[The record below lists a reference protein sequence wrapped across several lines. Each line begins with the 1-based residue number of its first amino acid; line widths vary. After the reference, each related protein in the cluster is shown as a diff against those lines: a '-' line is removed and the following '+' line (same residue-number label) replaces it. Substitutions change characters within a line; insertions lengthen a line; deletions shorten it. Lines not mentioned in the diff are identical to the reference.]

1 MPAATIS
8 SSSSSTLPL
17 SSAET
22 TTTTTTKK
30 KKKET
35 PSFTRSSQKR
45 HQTIAFASSVD
56 NAASSK
62 KTSSDLPPLPNLT
75 ELADTAR
82 IKITP
87 EEISD
92 WEPKINAIVGWFG
105 QLNDIDIE
113 KEWERLGK
121 AQASQEELEKEM
133 RLRLKSTQEG
143 IEFDRERLLG
153 KAKNFEKGYFRTP
166 RIMESSGEDGGSSGS
181 DSSSNSESGADASGA
196 VDQLKA
202 SAAAGTTGSTQ
213 ALNDDLLG
221 FNLIVGEI
229 MSCETHPDPESSKLL
244 VSRVDCGEEGG
255 PRSVCSGIAAHY
267 ANPQDLVGKK
277 VVIVGNL
284 KARNM
289 KGVKSHGMCL
299 CASNGDKSKIEVVEA
314 PEGSSLGE
322 RLTFSGFTGDKM
334 PDIHGENKVVKK
346 KLWNKVKD
354 GFNSNAEGNVNWFG
368 SDLIGVNGSV
378 KAPSLKNCRVG

>member
-1 MPAATIS
+1 MMSAT
-8 SSSSSTLPL
+8 TTNAHQCA
-17 SSAET
+17 SSAHFSSVKEKNARNRNAIAPRRKT
-22 TTTTTTKK
+22 TTLA
-30 KKKET
+30 
-35 PSFTRSSQKR
+35 S
-45 HQTIAFASSVD
+45 ASSKVD
-56 NAASSK
+56 NAASS
-62 KTSSDLPPLPNLT
+62 SSSSSSADLPPLPNLT

-82 IKITP
+82 IKIT
-87 EEISD
+87 EEELSD

-121 AQASQEELEKEM
+121 LQVSQEEMEKEM
-133 RLRLKSTQEG
+133 RLRLKSTEEG
-143 IEFDRERLLG
+143 IEFDREELLG

-166 RIMESSGEDGGSSGS
+166 RIMGSSDSSSSGSSSGS
-181 DSSSNSESGADASGA
+181 DDSESSSSGAEKA

-202 SAAAGTTGSTQ
+202 SAAAGTSGSTQ
-213 ALNDDLLG
+213 ALNEDLLG
-221 FNLIVGEI
+221 FNLVVGEI
-229 MSCETHPDPESSKLL
+229 LSCEQHPDPESSKLL
-244 VSRVDCGEEGG
+244 VSRVDCGEPE

-289 KGVKSHGMCL
+289 KGVQSHGMCL
-299 CASNGDKSKIEVVEA
+299 CASNEDKSKIEVVEA
-314 PEGSSLGE
+314 PEGSSPGE

-346 KLWNKVKD
+346 KLWDKVKD

-368 SDLIGVNGSV
+368 SDLIGVNGCV
-378 KAPSLKNCRVG
+378 KAPSLKSCRVG

>member
-17 SSAET
+17 SSAE

-166 RIMESSGEDGGSSGS
+166 RIMGSSGEDGGSSGS
-181 DSSSNSESGADASGA
+181 DR
-196 VDQLKA
+196 
-202 SAAAGTTGSTQ
+202 
-213 ALNDDLLG
+213 
-221 FNLIVGEI
+221 
-229 MSCETHPDPESSKLL
+229 C
-244 VSRVDCGEEGG
+244 
-255 PRSVCSGIAAHY
+255 
-267 ANPQDLVGKK
+267 
-277 VVIVGNL
+277 
-284 KARNM
+284 
-289 KGVKSHGMCL
+289 
-299 CASNGDKSKIEVVEA
+299 
-314 PEGSSLGE
+314 
-322 RLTFSGFTGDKM
+322 
-334 PDIHGENKVVKK
+334 
-346 KLWNKVKD
+346 
-354 GFNSNAEGNVNWFG
+354 
-368 SDLIGVNGSV
+368 
-378 KAPSLKNCRVG
+378 

>member
-1 MPAATIS
+1 MM
-8 SSSSSTLPL
+8 
-17 SSAET
+17 SAT
-22 TTTTTTKK
+22 TTNAHHCASCADFSSVKEKNARNRNAIAPRRKTTTLA
-30 KKKET
+30 
-35 PSFTRSSQKR
+35 S
-45 HQTIAFASSVD
+45 ASSKVD
-56 NAASSK
+56 NAASS
-62 KTSSDLPPLPNLT
+62 SSSSSSADLPPLPNLT

-82 IKITP
+82 IKIT
-87 EEISD
+87 EEELSD

-121 AQASQEELEKEM
+121 LQVSQEEMEKEM
-133 RLRLKSTQEG
+133 RLRLKSTEEG
-143 IEFDRERLLG
+143 IEFDREELLG

-166 RIMESSGEDGGSSGS
+166 RIMGSS
-181 DSSSNSESGADASGA
+181 DSSSSGSSSSSDDSESSSSGAENA

-202 SAAAGTTGSTQ
+202 SAAAGTSGSTQ

-221 FNLIVGEI
+221 FNLMVGEI
-229 MSCETHPDPESSKLL
+229 LSCEQHPDPESSKLL
-244 VSRVDCGEEGG
+244 VSRVDCGEPE

-289 KGVKSHGMCL
+289 KGVQSHGMCL
-299 CASNGDKSKIEVVEA
+299 CASNEDKSKIEVVEA
-314 PEGSSLGE
+314 PEGSSPGE

-346 KLWNKVKD
+346 KLWDKVKD

-368 SDLIGVNGSV
+368 SDLIGVNGCV
-378 KAPSLKNCRVG
+378 KAPSLKSCRVG

>member
-1 MPAATIS
+1 MM
-8 SSSSSTLPL
+8 
-17 SSAET
+17 SAT
-22 TTTTTTKK
+22 TTNAHHCASFADFSSVKEKNARNRNAIAPRRKTTTLA
-30 KKKET
+30 
-35 PSFTRSSQKR
+35 S
-45 HQTIAFASSVD
+45 ASSKVD
-56 NAASSK
+56 NAASS
-62 KTSSDLPPLPNLT
+62 SSSSSSPSSTDLPPLPNLT

-82 IKITP
+82 IKIT
-87 EEISD
+87 EEELSD

-121 AQASQEELEKEM
+121 LQVSQEEMEKEM
-133 RLRLKSTQEG
+133 RLRLKSTEEG
-143 IEFDRERLLG
+143 IEFDREELLG

-166 RIMESSGEDGGSSGS
+166 RIMGSS
-181 DSSSNSESGADASGA
+181 DSSSSSSSSSSDDSESSSSGAEKA

-202 SAAAGTTGSTQ
+202 SAAAGTSGSTQ

-221 FNLIVGEI
+221 FNLMVGEI
-229 MSCETHPDPESSKLL
+229 LSCEQHPDPESSKLL
-244 VSRVDCGEEGG
+244 VSRVDCGEPE

-299 CASNGDKSKIEVVEA
+299 CASNEDKSKIEVVEA
-314 PEGSSLGE
+314 PEGSSPGE

-346 KLWNKVKD
+346 KLWDKVKD

-368 SDLIGVNGSV
+368 SDLIGVNGCV
-378 KAPSLKNCRVG
+378 KAPSLKSCRVG